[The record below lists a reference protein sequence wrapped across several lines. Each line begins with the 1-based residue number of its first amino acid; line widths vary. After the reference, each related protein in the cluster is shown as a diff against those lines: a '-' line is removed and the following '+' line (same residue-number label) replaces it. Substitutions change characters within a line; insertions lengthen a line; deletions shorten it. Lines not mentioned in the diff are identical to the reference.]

1 MTTIAEP
8 LLAVSGYCEGVMSGE
23 IPTGKYVRSAVER
36 HLRDLERQRTDSF
49 PYYFD
54 EEEAEDACIF
64 FPVAFRH
71 AKSKWAGLAFE
82 LSPWQMFCNA
92 VLLGWKRLDGTRR
105 FRRAHVSVARKNGKT
120 TWCGGLA
127 IYLSFADNEAGAEVY
142 IGATKIDQA
151 RLLFRD
157 SESMVRQSPALM
169 KHAKLLKDNISFPS
183 VNSFIR
189 PLGSDKPFDG
199 LNPHGVFFDEL
210 HAWKEQQRPF
220 YDTMRTGSGARPQ
233 PLIATITTAGDD
245 RSQLWKEETSYVK
258 NVLDGVL
265 IDESIF
271 GYIASIDDDD
281 DPLNPNCWVKANP
294 NLGVSVGLE
303 YLEEM
308 AQEARSDLVAM
319 NRFRR
324 YHCNVMVSSTE
335 RAIDP
340 VLWSNACDDLS
351 DWRDADA
358 IAAGFDLGGRDDLAA
373 YALVAR
379 FLDGETEEQQPI
391 YRFEVRQRS
400 YMSEDTKRNLSE
412 EPIASFIGAGSLP
425 VCKHAIQ
432 TLRDDLLA
440 DCEKYGIEFVAYDPY
455 QAMQMAADLEENG
468 LTPVKMPQNY
478 SQFNEPIRSFLSD
491 LNEGRFLHDGD
502 TILTWCSGN
511 AVVVQDR
518 TERWMFDKANS
529 KQKIDPIVAMIMAY
543 RAVKVAP
550 STSSGPAF
558 FV

>member
-1 MTTIAEP
+1 
-8 LLAVSGYCEGVMSGE
+8 MSGE
-23 IPTGKYVRSAVER
+23 IPTGNYVRSAVQR
-36 HLRDLERQRTDSF
+36 HLRDLRRERTEAF

-71 AKSKWAGLAFE
+71 AKSKWAGQAFE

-281 DPLNPNCWVKANP
+281 DPLNPDCWIKANP

-340 VLWSNACDDLS
+340 VLWSNACDHLS

-391 YRFEVRQRS
+391 YRFEVRQKS

-412 EPIASFIGAGSLP
+412 EPIASFIGAGLLP

-432 TLRDDLLA
+432 QLRDDLLA

-468 LTPVKMPQNY
+468 LTPVKMSQNY

-491 LNEGRFLHDGD
+491 LNEGRFRHDGD

-518 TERWMFDKANS
+518 TQRWMFDKANS

>member
-71 AKSKWAGLAFE
+71 AKSKWAGQAFE

>member
-71 AKSKWAGLAFE
+71 AKSKWAGQAFE

-412 EPIASFIGAGSLP
+412 EPIASFIGSGSLP

>member
-1 MTTIAEP
+1 MIDLAEP
-8 LLAVSGYCEGVMSGE
+8 LVLVDKYCDDVMTGE
-23 IPTGKYVRSAVER
+23 IPAGKYVRLAVER
-36 HLRDLERQRTDSF
+36 HVKDLARVGDDNF

-54 EEEAEDACIF
+54 QQEAEDACLF

-71 AKSKWAGLAFE
+71 AKSKWAGQAFE

-92 VLLGWKRLDGTRR
+92 AILGWKRLDGTRR

-127 IYLSFADNEAGAEVY
+127 IYLAFADNEAGAEVY

-157 SESMVRQSPALM
+157 SESMVRQSPALS
-169 KHAKLLKDNISFPS
+169 KHAKLLKDNISFPGVS
-183 VNSFIR
+183 SFIR

-245 RSQLWKEETSYVK
+245 RSQLWKEETAYIK

-265 IDESIF
+265 ADESIF
-271 GYIASIDDDD
+271 GYIASIDEDD
-281 DPLNPNCWVKANP
+281 DPLNPECWIKANP
-294 NLGVSVGLE
+294 NLGVSVGVE

-308 AQEARSDLVAM
+308 AQEARSDNVAM
-319 NRFRR
+319 NRFKR

-340 VLWSNACDDLS
+340 VLWSNAAEDLS

-358 IAAGFDLGGRDDLAA
+358 VAAGVDLGGRDDLAA
-373 YALVAR
+373 YALCAR
-379 FLDGETEEQQPI
+379 FVEGETEEGLPI
-391 YRFEVRQRS
+391 YRFELRQQS
-400 YMSEDTKRNLSE
+400 YMSQDTKRNMDE
-412 EPIASFIGAGSLP
+412 EPWASFVASGSLP
-425 VCKHAIQ
+425 VCRHAIQ
-432 TLRDDLLA
+432 QLRDDLIA
-440 DCEKYGIEFVAYDPY
+440 ECEQYGIEYIAHDPY
-455 QAMQMAADLEENG
+455 QAMQLAADLEEEG
-468 LTPVKMPQNY
+468 LSPIKMPQNY
-478 SQFNEPIRSFLSD
+478 AQFNEPIRSFLQD
-491 LNEGRFLHDGD
+491 LQEGRIVHSGD
-502 TILTWCSGN
+502 SLLAWCAGN

-518 TERWMFDKANS
+518 TQRWMFDKANS
-529 KQKIDPIVAMIMAY
+529 KQKIDPIVAVVMAY

-550 STSSGPAF
+550 QRMTGKAF
-558 FV
+558 FA